1 MADLKDDCGR
11 GFFRVDDELR
21 MSWMKVEP
29 DSITRLTDRNMELHN
44 LNAHLHTLIST
55 AFGNSAVVG
64 EALGLLNRKIE
75 LLSGEEEDVSLNL
88 KTVPANV
95 SGSGLAFA
103 SNEPLTHNESLELTM
118 LLLPVNAAV
127 RIRASVVT
135 CSSYPGD
142 NWTYWIRSKFE
153 PNQEVI
159 TEQIVQ
165 HVNLKQ
171 MHSLASRHKKR

>member
-1 MADLKDDCGR
+1 MADLDDDCGR
-11 GFFRVDDELR
+11 EFFRVDDELR
-21 MSWMKVEP
+21 LSWIKVEP
-29 DSITRLTDRNMELHN
+29 DSITPLTDRNMELHN

-55 AFGNSAVVG
+55 AFGNSPVVG

-75 LLSGEEEDVSLNL
+75 LLSGEDDVSLNL

-103 SNEPLTHNESLELTM
+103 SNEPLTPNETLELTM

-127 RIRASVVT
+127 RVRASVVT
-135 CSSYPGD
+135 CSNYRGD
-142 NWTYWIRSKFE
+142 DWTYWIRSKFE
-153 PNQEVI
+153 PKQEVI

-171 MHSLASRHKKR
+171 MHSPASRHKKR